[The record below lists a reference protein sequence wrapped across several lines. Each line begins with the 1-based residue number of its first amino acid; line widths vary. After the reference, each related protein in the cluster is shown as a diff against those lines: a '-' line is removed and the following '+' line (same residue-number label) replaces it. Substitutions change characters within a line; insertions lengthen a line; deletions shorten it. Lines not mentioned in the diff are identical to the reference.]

1 MIIKFAK
8 RSNFIIY
15 IPSILFLFSAEKGNG
30 SSSGSEKS
38 RDTYEDAGHGSGE
51 SDSSSEESASA
62 VPVESTLSLRHK
74 LSKSASS
81 TTSRQRL
88 SSRASSSLRRKKSEG
103 AESRKKFAG
112 TAEGTGKMIR
122 EEEAETGR
130 VNPRIYA
137 KYFAA
142 TGYVLFSVFVILAVA
157 NSTFSVLNSFWLS
170 AWSDDN
176 APNMMAQGTHLP
188 VAVRLR
194 FYKFLF
200 PILYQK
206 ALQVKLRRY

>member
-8 RSNFIIY
+8 RSNFIIH

-30 SSSGSEKS
+30 SSSGSAKS
-38 RDTYEDAGHGSGE
+38 RDTYEDARHGSGE

-62 VPVESTLSLRHK
+62 APVESTLSLRHK

-176 APNMMAQGTHLP
+176 APNMAQGTHLP

-194 FYKFLF
+194 FHKFLF

-206 ALQVKLRRY
+206 ASQVKLRRY